1 MRSQKD
7 ELTDTLKGIQSDTEK
22 LRKAKDIEAVT
33 VKITE
38 KMTHEAGNMIKS
50 RLQQQAELDLELNE
64 AKKRNEIQNRL
75 IDQEN
80 DRIRQLERL
89 IQELNGTLREKQK
102 HQQLT
107 LEALEKE
114 RKLKL
119 AEEEQKLGLQKR
131 L

>member
-64 AKKRNEIQNRL
+64 AKKRNEI
-75 IDQEN
+75 
-80 DRIRQLERL
+80 
-89 IQELNGTLREKQK
+89 
-102 HQQLT
+102 
-107 LEALEKE
+107 
-114 RKLKL
+114 
-119 AEEEQKLGLQKR
+119 
-131 L
+131 

>member
-38 KMTHEAGNMIKS
+38 KMTYEAGNMIKS

-107 LEALEKE
+107 LDALEKE